1 MDRETALGEA
11 SSPKKY
17 HIGYVAG
24 VFDLFHIGHLNLL
37 RRAKA
42 ECDHLIVGVVTD
54 EQVIENKKTKPC
66 IPFAE
71 RMAIVQACRYV
82 DEAVAIPADDP
93 GTEAAYY
100 KYRFDAQFS
109 GSDYADNPYWISK
122 KVFLEQHGSELVFF
136 PYTENVSSTEIKER
150 IEERD
155 R

>member
-1 MDRETALGEA
+1 M
-11 SSPKKY
+11 
-17 HIGYVAG
+17 AG

-54 EQVIENKKTKPC
+54 EQVIEDKKTKPC

-122 KVFLEQHGSELVFF
+122 KIFLEQHGSELVFF